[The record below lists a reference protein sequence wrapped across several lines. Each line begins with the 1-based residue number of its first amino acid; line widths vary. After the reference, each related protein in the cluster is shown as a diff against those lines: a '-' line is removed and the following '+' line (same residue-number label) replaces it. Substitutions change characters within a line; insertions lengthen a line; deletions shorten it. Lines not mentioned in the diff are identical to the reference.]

1 MVRTSEEL
9 EFWREEGETVR
20 KQGRAWGGISPP
32 PPVGSSLAS
41 VWATR
46 RGKGVRARLQLM
58 Q

>member
-20 KQGRAWGGISPP
+20 KQGRGWGGISF

>member
-9 EFWREEGETVR
+9 EFWREEGEMVR
-20 KQGRAWGGISPP
+20 KQGRGWGGISS